1 MGATAQRPRRLHA
14 VNSPDQRSNSL
25 GSGQRK
31 NSKIS
36 RKYGLTRVNLSARL
50 RYYVLGVLEKW
61 SVPAFIMALAAA
73 IIFAVLGLYAIGLG
87 WQQTAD
93 QVFSSP
99 MNVRFSHEEAGH
111 SLVGRDWSSAKE
123 H

>member
-1 MGATAQRPRRLHA
+1 MQKLKDTA
-14 VNSPDQRSNSL
+14 
-25 GSGQRK
+25 
-31 NSKIS
+31 S

-73 IIFAVLGLYAIGLG
+73 IIFAVLGLCAVGLG

-93 QVFSSP
+93 RAFSSP
-99 MNVRFSHEEAGH
+99 MNVRLSHEEAGH
-111 SLVGRDWSSAKE
+111 NLVGRAWSSAKE